1 MRVMKSFCSAFLMYS
16 RIPMPTVEWREEN
29 RRYALCFFP
38 LIGAVIGGLYMLWYL
53 LSDILGIDGALF
65 GVICTVIPIAVTGGI
80 HVDGFC
86 DVNDAKACCGS
97 REKMLEVMSDSR
109 VGAFAVI
116 NLCMYLLLQTGFCSM
131 ADRMDT
137 VLICGVGFV
146 LSRALSGLAAVTFKS
161 AKGGGA
167 LQNFAKP
174 AHKTV
179 TVIAEIAF
187 IALSCA
193 AMVFA
198 NPICGSAA
206 ILGNAAVFL
215 YYRLFSYKKF
225 GGITGDL
232 AGYFLQLSEL
242 GTVIFAVSARLITEA
257 L

>member
-1 MRVMKSFCSAFLMYS
+1 M
-16 RIPMPTVEWREEN
+16 
-29 RRYALCFFP
+29 
-38 LIGAVIGGLYMLWYL
+38 
-53 LSDILGIDGALF
+53 DI
-65 GVICTVIPIAVTGGI
+65 
-80 HVDGFC
+80 
-86 DVNDAKACCGS
+86 
-97 REKMLEVMSDSR
+97 
-109 VGAFAVI
+109 
-116 NLCMYLLLQTGFCSM
+116 
-131 ADRMDT
+131 

-179 TVIAEIAF
+179 TVIAEIVF

-198 NPICGSAA
+198 NPVCGSAA